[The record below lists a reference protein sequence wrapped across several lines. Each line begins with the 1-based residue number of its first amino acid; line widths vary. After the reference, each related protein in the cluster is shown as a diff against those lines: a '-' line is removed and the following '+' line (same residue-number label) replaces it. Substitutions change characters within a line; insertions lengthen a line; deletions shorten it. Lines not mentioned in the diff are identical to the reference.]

1 MHLKRKG
8 TVLIS
13 SIIILSLM
21 SILGCFIFKMMRN
34 NLQIGSLYNF
44 DKDRYDLDQKEE
56 DILGKFMGE
65 INLNISVGD
74 DGNSDISNIFLEDFK
89 KNIDGNTLEY
99 YRNDN
104 RLFLKTHKDDET
116 IRKREI
122 YYVTKKDK
130 LILVPTYKFEN
141 RSE

>member
-1 MHLKRKG
+1 MHLKRRG

-13 SIIILSLM
+13 TMIILSLM
-21 SILGCFIFKMMRN
+21 SVLGCFMFKMMRN

-56 DILGKFMGE
+56 DILGKLMAE
-65 INLNISVGD
+65 INLNIPVGE
-74 DGNSDISNIFLEDFK
+74 DGNIDTSNIFLEDFK
-89 KNIDGNTLEY
+89 KNIDGNILEY
-99 YRNDN
+99 YKDDN
-104 RLFLKTHKDDET
+104 RLFLKTHNEDET

-122 YYVTKKDK
+122 YYITKKNK

-141 RSE
+141 KNE

>member
-1 MHLKRKG
+1 MHLKRRG

-13 SIIILSLM
+13 TMIILSLM
-21 SILGCFIFKMMRN
+21 SVLGCFMFKMMMN

-56 DILGKFMGE
+56 DILGKFMAE
-65 INLNISVGD
+65 INLNIPVGE
-74 DGNSDISNIFLEDFK
+74 DGNVDTSSIFLEDFK
-89 KNIDGNTLEY
+89 KNIDGNILEY
-99 YRNDN
+99 YRDGN
-104 RLFLKTHKDDET
+104 RLFLKTHNEDET

-122 YYVTKKDK
+122 YYITKKNK

-141 RSE
+141 KNE

>member
-1 MHLKRKG
+1 MYLKRRG

-13 SIIILSLM
+13 TMIILSLM
-21 SILGCFIFKMMRN
+21 SVLGCFMFKMMRN

-56 DILGKFMGE
+56 DILGKFMAE
-65 INLNISVGD
+65 INLNIPVGE
-74 DGNSDISNIFLEDFK
+74 DGNIDINNIFLEDFK
-89 KNIDGNTLEY
+89 KNIDGNILEY
-99 YRNDN
+99 YRDDN
-104 RLFLKTHKDDET
+104 RLFLKTHNEDET

-122 YYVTKKDK
+122 YYITKKDK

-141 RSE
+141 KNE

>member
-1 MHLKRKG
+1 MYLKRRG

-13 SIIILSLM
+13 TMIILSLM
-21 SILGCFIFKMMRN
+21 SVLGCFMFKMMSN

-56 DILGKFMGE
+56 DILGKFMAE
-65 INLNISVGD
+65 INLNIPVGE
-74 DGNSDISNIFLEDFK
+74 DGNIDTSNIFLEDFK
-89 KNIDGNTLEY
+89 KNIDGNILEY
-99 YRNDN
+99 YKDDN
-104 RLFLKTHKDDET
+104 RLFLKTHNEDET

-122 YYVTKKDK
+122 YYITKKNK

-141 RSE
+141 KNE